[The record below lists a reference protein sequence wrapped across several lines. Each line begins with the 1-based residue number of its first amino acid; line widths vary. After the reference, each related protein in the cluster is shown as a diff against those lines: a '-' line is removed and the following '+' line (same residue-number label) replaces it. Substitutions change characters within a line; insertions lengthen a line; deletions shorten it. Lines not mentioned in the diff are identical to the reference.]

1 MQRTRPRNKNFR
13 QRRKR
18 VCYFCVHPEITIDFK
33 NVDLLKK
40 YTTDRGKITPRRR
53 TGCCPKHQR
62 EVARAIRRSRV
73 AALMPYYID

>member
-1 MQRTRPRNKNFR
+1 MPRFRPKGKNFR
-13 QRRKR
+13 PRRKR
-18 VCYFCVHPEITIDFK
+18 VCYFCVHPEVSIDYK
-33 NVDLLKK
+33 DTDLLRK